1 MNQSVLYYNFN
12 EDGTCFCVGTDKGFQ
27 IWNLSPCKIRY
38 AKDLGGIGIVEM
50 VERSNILALVG
61 GGNNPAYPKNKV
73 MIWDDNMGKVLAELE
88 FRSQVSLVRIS
99 RTRIMVATWNKI
111 YVYRF
116 SDLSLLYSGEIQ
128 DGTGHI
134 TSYVDKIL
142 AYPALGDGQVQIH
155 FEQSKFNKTP
165 FQAHEHKISNLCLNR
180 EATLLATASSQ
191 GTVIK
196 IFNLGERKL
205 LTKLRRSK
213 DPAKITHMSFSPNS
227 EWLCVCS
234 DKGTAHIFSILD
246 DTKAQKSSINFIG
259 DIAILPSGLHD
270 YVNSD
275 FSFAQIHYLPP
286 DSKVTF
292 DTQVSN
298 QLHVLSS
305 DGHLTL
311 YSFDT
316 KRGGEA
322 RRELSYIYK
331 QGD

>member
-1 MNQSVLYYNFN
+1 MANKVFYYNFN
-12 EDGTCFCVGTDKGFQ
+12 IDGTCFCVGTNKGFQ
-27 IWNLSPCKIRY
+27 VWNLSPCKMRY

-61 GGNNPAYPKNKV
+61 GGSNPAYPNNKV
-73 MIWDDNMGKVLAELE
+73 MIWDDNIGGVIAELE
-88 FRSQVSLVRIS
+88 FRSQVLLVRIS
-99 RTRIMVATWNKI
+99 KSRIMVTTRNRI
-111 YVYRF
+111 YIYRF
-116 SDLSLLYSGEIQ
+116 SDLSLLYSAEIQ
-128 DGTGHI
+128 DNTGHMV
-134 TSYVDKIL
+134 SYVDKIL
-142 AYPALGDGQVQIH
+142 AYPALRDGQVQVH
-155 FEQSKFNKTP
+155 FEQSVLNKSP
-165 FQAHEHKISNLCLNR
+165 FQVHDHKIAYLCLNR
-180 EATLLATASSQ
+180 EATLLASASSQ
-191 GTVIK
+191 GTIIK

-213 DPAKITHMSFSPNS
+213 DPAKITHMSFSSDS

-246 DTKAQKSSINFIG
+246 GTKVQKSPINFIG
-259 DIAILPSGLHD
+259 DISILPSGLHD

-275 FSFAQIHYLPP
+275 FSFAQIHYLSP
-286 DSKVTF
+286 DSKVAF